1 MFFRIFDKDLNKDNY
16 INIQNTLY
24 QINKIFDT
32 KNFKDWF
39 DKLNKI
45 SNIDT
50 DEIVFYTKKN
60 YFQNLNI
67 QKKIKKIKSK
77 NCNFLSFI
85 KYICLFFFYYFYIK
99 IKKNYSYNTNESF
112 LLIDGIENERDLYLY
127 NQIIENLYPK
137 KITINKTN
145 NFEIKNNNI
154 TQVFFTRYKGYDTS
168 IFPLKKFF
176 NFLFINLFYSLKLRI
191 NLFYLFLKFID
202 DVLYYYTLSKYIK
215 VNYIIDF
222 RHYSS
227 NNIKNFIF
235 KKKNTQICL
244 IQKNISQLAKSFLF
258 YDTDVLFSFAKDSA
272 ISNKKTFSKIKKY
285 VHVGSFFMNSNFY
298 SKQEKN
304 IDFQKYHKK
313 YDIIYI
319 GGNDICPNGK
329 WDTYN
334 EYKQIYNTHLDW
346 LKKISNQFPQ
356 AKIIVKNHSNNKD
369 TYEKRYFQNSN
380 IYFAD
385 KNLNTYELAFESKMI
400 LSWGSTMI
408 LEFQSVTTKA
418 FFLNPDFKNIQF
430 VGDLNNNDLISIDT
444 YEKLLVKYNSRD
456 AVEKNKNLDFC
467 LESYKTNQK
476 IVNFLNNG

>member
-1 MFFRIFDKDLNKDNY
+1 MFFRSFDKDLNKDNY

-24 QINKIFDT
+24 QIDKIFDT
-32 KNFKDWF
+32 NIFKDWF

-85 KYICLFFFYYFYIK
+85 KYIFLFFCYYFYIK
-99 IKKNYSYNTNESF
+99 IKTKYSYNTNESF

-154 TQVFFTRYKGYDTS
+154 TQVFFSRYKGY
-168 IFPLKKFF
+168 
-176 NFLFINLFYSLKLRI
+176 
-191 NLFYLFLKFID
+191 
-202 DVLYYYTLSKYIK
+202 
-215 VNYIIDF
+215 DF

-298 SKQEKN
+298 SQQEKN

-356 AKIIVKNHSNNKD
+356 DKIIVKNHSNNKD
-369 TYEKRYFQNSN
+369 TYEKKYFENSN
-380 IYFAD
+380 ISFAY

-430 VGDLNNNDLISIDT
+430 VGDLNNYDLISIDT